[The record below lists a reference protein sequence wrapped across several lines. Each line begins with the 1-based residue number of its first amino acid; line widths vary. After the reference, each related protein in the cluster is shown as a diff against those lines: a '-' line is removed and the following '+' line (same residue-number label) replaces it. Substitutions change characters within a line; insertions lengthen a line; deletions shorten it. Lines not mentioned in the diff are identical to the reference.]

1 MRRRHVRLRLN
12 TAVETRVR
20 PCLAN
25 DTAMVSIGIRLA
37 VARLANHGEQ
47 SPGLVGLDAA
57 RS

>member
-12 TAVETRVR
+12 TAVESRVR

-37 VARLANHGEQ
+37 VARLANHEEQ
-47 SPGLVGLDAA
+47 SPELVGLDTA
-57 RS
+57 